1 MRRVG
6 EEEWRDGSVYV
17 RGRDRLF
24 FPPPF
29 LFFSVKAGDGLFLPA
44 SLGPGRPELAV
55 VLNSEH
61 SKQRSESEARAALH
75 LV

>member
-6 EEEWRDGSVYV
+6 EEGWSDCSVYV

-24 FPPPF
+24 SLP
-29 LFFSVKAGDGLFLPA
+29 LSFFSVKAGDGLFLPA

-61 SKQRSESEARAALH
+61 LKQRSESEARAAPH

>member
-6 EEEWRDGSVYV
+6 EEGWRDCSVYV

-24 FPPPF
+24 PSPFP
-29 LFFSVKAGDGLFLPA
+29 FFSVKAGDGLFLPA
-44 SLGPGRPELAV
+44 SLGPGRPELAM
-55 VLNSEH
+55 VLNSH
-61 SKQRSESEARAALH
+61 SKQRSESEARAAPR